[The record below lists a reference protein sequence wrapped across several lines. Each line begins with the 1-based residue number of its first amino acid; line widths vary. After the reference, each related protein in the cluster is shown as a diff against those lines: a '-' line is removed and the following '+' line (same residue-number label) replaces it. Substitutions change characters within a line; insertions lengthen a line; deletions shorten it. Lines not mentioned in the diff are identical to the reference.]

1 MPNPHPQRLR
11 QRAVLAYEAGEGTY
25 AELSERYA
33 LGARTLER
41 WVQRYRESGEVEARP
56 KGGGWRSPV
65 VLELVHEVVAS
76 EPDASTEELT
86 KAYNARA
93 AIAVSRSAF
102 LRALRRA
109 GYVFKKNAGGQ
120 RNKIVPTS

>member
-102 LRALRRA
+102 IRALRRA

-120 RNKIVPTS
+120 RSKIVPTS

>member
-1 MPNPHPQRLR
+1 MPNPHPPRLR
-11 QRAVLAYEAGEGTY
+11 QRAVHAYESGEGTY

-41 WVQRYRESGEVEARP
+41 WVQRYRETGEVEARP

-65 VLELVHEVVAS
+65 VLDLLHQVVAS

-86 KAYNARA
+86 AAYNAQA

-102 LRALRRA
+102 
-109 GYVFKKNAGGQ
+109 
-120 RNKIVPTS
+120 

>member
-56 KGGGWRSPV
+56 RGGGWRSPV

-120 RNKIVPTS
+120 RSKIVPTS

>member
-109 GYVFKKNAGGQ
+109 GYVFKKNAAGQ
-120 RNKIVPTS
+120 RSKIVPTS

>member
-120 RNKIVPTS
+120 RSKIVPTS